1 MRYFKIYF
9 IVFKPCFKTLFFFS
23 VIYFSI
29 KTTTPTFI
37 TGNKDVLGSFM
48 SHDSVGWL
56 GSVGWF
62 FCSLWFQLESLQQVY
77 SAGAHLELGT
87 SLICPTGLWLHLSP
101 AGWFYFFTCESGTP
115 IRRAKA
121 EASRCLRASSS
132 GKTQNMMIPPHA
144 EV

>member
-1 MRYFKIYF
+1 MFQN
-9 IVFKPCFKTLFFFS
+9 IVGFFS

-37 TGNKDVLGSFM
+37 TGNKNVLGSFM

-62 FCSLWFQLESLQQVY
+62 FCSLWFQLESLQQLY

-87 SLICPTGLWLHLSP
+87 SLICPTGLWLNLSP
-101 AGWFYFFTCESGTP
+101 AGWFYFFTCESGQ
-115 IRRAKA
+115 
-121 EASRCLRASSS
+121 S
-132 GKTQNMMIPPHA
+132 GEQKQKLHDVLGPPHLGRLRTWWYPHMLKSSPHTRGGS
-144 EV
+144 